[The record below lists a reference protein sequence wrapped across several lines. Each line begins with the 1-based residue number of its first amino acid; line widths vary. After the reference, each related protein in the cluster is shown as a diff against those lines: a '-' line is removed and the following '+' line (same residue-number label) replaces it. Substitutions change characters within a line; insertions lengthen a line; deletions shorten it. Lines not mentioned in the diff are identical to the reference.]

1 MVILAVKPHIIP
13 IALEDLKKAQD
24 VKADKLFISV
34 AMGVT
39 TKQLQQV
46 SFCFNQS
53 QAFHNTNY
61 TLIVVQKGLCMLV
74 RYV

>member
-13 IALEDLKKAQD
+13 IALEDLKKVPD
-24 VKADKLFISV
+24 VRADKLFISV

-46 SFCFNQS
+46 SKISVGCSNNNKLGNIGSF
-53 QAFHNTNY
+53 AFYSIRNEH
-61 TLIVVQKGLCMLV
+61 
-74 RYV
+74 